1 MVFAGAG
8 CFDFDIEDM
17 STDDCFEVAVVEA
30 FNFERVAAPVY
41 FLKDFCYFFEVAID
55 EVG

>member
-8 CFDFDIEDM
+8 CFGVDTEGRSI
-17 STDDCFEVAVVEA
+17 DDCFEVAGVDD
-30 FNFERVAAPVY
+30 FYFERVVAPVY